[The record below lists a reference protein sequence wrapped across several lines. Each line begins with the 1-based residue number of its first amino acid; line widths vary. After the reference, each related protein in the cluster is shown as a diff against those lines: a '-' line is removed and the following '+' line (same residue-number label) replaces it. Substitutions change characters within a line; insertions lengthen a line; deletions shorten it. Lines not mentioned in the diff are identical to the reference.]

1 MVRIGLHELC
11 GVGGECS
18 GARCHQGCVGP
29 FVSAEDVCMCSLCTV
44 MYSGAEL
51 CCAKQNHHN
60 GFHDVFIFHVSFLC
74 INEATWRIVVVTVTV
89 VHIISVHVRH
99 ER

>member
-1 MVRIGLHELC
+1 MQHKN
-11 GVGGECS
+11 
-18 GARCHQGCVGP
+18 
-29 FVSAEDVCMCSLCTV
+29 
-44 MYSGAEL
+44 Y
-51 CCAKQNHHN
+51 HN

-74 INEATWRIVVVTVTV
+74 INEATWRIVVTVTV

>member
-1 MVRIGLHELC
+1 MLSLYCNVLGGGVMLC
-11 GVGGECS
+11 KN
-18 GARCHQGCVGP
+18 
-29 FVSAEDVCMCSLCTV
+29 
-44 MYSGAEL
+44 Y
-51 CCAKQNHHN
+51 HN

-74 INEATWRIVVVTVTV
+74 INEATWRIVVTVTV